1 VLVQLLVCLHVLIKY
16 VLRSISMKINIQL
29 LAVCMFVMGVT
40 GTFVFYTNR
49 DLFIFNGNWWVFWWG
64 VVIFICALIRITHK

>member
-1 VLVQLLVCLHVLIKY
+1 
-16 VLRSISMKINIQL
+16 MKINIQL